1 MKKIL
6 AIALCVVVMAAFA
19 ILGISAATALTA
31 PVVTLTDK
39 TLSWTAVTK
48 AATYDVYSGDSLIA
62 TVSSTSIDLS
72 NYLTK
77 SGTYFITV
85 VAQPSK
91 TDAESLKSAPSTTV
105 SLQVSGDGF
114 IKQILGEVGDGVGEF
129 VPSVAGAAVS
139 TFDVI
144 FINPDTG
151 EMTILGVLIICA
163 IVLGVGFGIWKWIK
177 HRAKV

>member
-6 AIALCVVVMAAFA
+6 AISLCVVVMAAFA

-39 TLSWTAVTK
+39 TLSWTAVPK

-77 SGTYFITV
+77 SGRIFFKQ
-85 VAQPSK
+85 QPSK
-91 TDAESLKSAPSTTV
+91 LRIENYQDYGGSSP
-105 SLQVSGDGF
+105 
-114 IKQILGEVGDGVGEF
+114 
-129 VPSVAGAAVS
+129 AGK
-139 TFDVI
+139 
-144 FINPDTG
+144 
-151 EMTILGVLIICA
+151 L
-163 IVLGVGFGIWKWIK
+163 
-177 HRAKV
+177 